1 MAKSGKQAGE
11 ENVEKLRHYL
21 NAIDAVPERSGK
33 ANISAIAE
41 ACGFQRQVLYKNP
54 AAKELLE
61 KAIAEKGLKGI
72 SKGEEGKDQERLL
85 LDSKIN
91 RLEQS
96 NAALNAEV
104 FELRRKLEQY
114 SHIEEMLER
123 GKRVDL

>member
-11 ENVEKLRHYL
+11 ENVEKLRDYL

-54 AAKELLE
+54 AAKDLLE
-61 KAIAEKGLKGI
+61 RAITAKGLKGI
-72 SKGEEGKDQERLL
+72 SKEEGEKDQERVL

-91 RLEQS
+91 RLEQN

-104 FELRRKLEQY
+104 YELRRKLEQY
-114 SHIEEMLER
+114 AHIEEMLER